1 MLNNIIFQVIIAV
14 NVGFVFSEMRSSH
27 SNHSQLE
34 TSKRSVWQP
43 SLTVRISIYR
53 IKRSKHLKLIK
64 ACKARNLSV

>member
-14 NVGFVFSEMRSSH
+14 KVGFVFSEMRSSH

-34 TSKRSVWQP
+34 TTKMSVWKP

-53 IKRSKHLKLIK
+53 LKGP
-64 ACKARNLSV
+64 ST